1 MPRLALSPVRP
12 ERADAD
18 LLVLPVAA
26 GEDGPAAPP
35 VTAAVLAAL
44 GADLAG
50 VSGGAGRF
58 TGALD
63 DALLLPAYGAVA
75 APAVLLVG
83 VGPDADRSAETLRRA
98 AAVAVAAAGKAATMA
113 TALHQ
118 AGLPAAADGSALAA
132 VAEGTVLA
140 AYRFQRHK
148 SAPDPDLAA
157 ATLLVDGDA
166 ALAAADPVLH
176 RAEVAARATLA
187 ARDLVNEPASR
198 INPATLAAEAV
209 RLAKAAGLE
218 HEVLTGP
225 ALRRGRF
232 GAVVAVGGG
241 SATGPRLVRLRYRP
255 AGAGRH
261 VALVG
266 KGVTF
271 DTGGIDL
278 KRGASMDGMKDD
290 MAGAAAILAAVTAAA
305 ELELPTAVTA
315 VLPLVENMPGGSAMR
330 PGDVVTARNGIT
342 VEVTNT
348 DAEGRLILA
357 DGLALAAEDGPDAI
371 LDLATLTGSV
381 VYGLGLGCTGVFGN
395 TPALTA
401 DVLAAAARAGELACE
416 LPIIEDYRRFLDSE
430 VADLINASNEPGDSV
445 QAALF
450 LREFVAG
457 TPWVHLD
464 IAGPASA
471 KEARYYQPKGA
482 SGWGS
487 GPCWRSWKGRGDLS
501 PGACAAGGGTPRRG
515 GVRPAGG
522 PPTGPSCTRTVTG
535 CSARCR
541 TPRTPSLMPPLGLDL
556 GGAWAVRQG
565 RSRAGHWPPG
575 RHQRGISPRLADWPG
590 SSTRPCSGSLIAPPT
605 PPPAGG
611 QGLPG
616 ASLTGV
622 LAGDGRRP
630 WPCPGDRPVGERH
643 GQGGGRLRLMARP
656 DRPRR
661 RHPLGFGTRPQR
673 SPLRLA
679 DTRRF
684 DGSDNLLLRYE
695 VGRGTG

>member
-12 ERADAD
+12 QRADAD

-26 GEDGPAAPP
+26 GDTGPAAPP

-44 GADLAG
+44 GADLAD
-50 VSGGAGRF
+50 VAGAGRF

-63 DALLLPAYGAVA
+63 DTLLLPTYGAVA

-118 AGLPAAADGSALAA
+118 AGLSDSPGDHPGGPPGPPGAADGAALAA

-255 AGAGRH
+255 GAGSRSRSPGAGRH

-278 KRGASMDGMKDD
+278 KRGANMEGMKDD

-330 PGDVVTARNGIT
+330 PGDVVTARNGVT

-401 DVLAAAARAGELACE
+401 EVLAAAARAGELACE

-430 VADLINASNEPGDSV
+430 VADLINASTEPGDSV

-482 SGWGS
+482 SGWGVRTLLAFLE
-487 GPCWRSWKGRGDLS
+487 GPR
-501 PGACAAGGGTPRRG
+501 
-515 GVRPAGG
+515 
-522 PPTGPSCTRTVTG
+522 
-535 CSARCR
+535 
-541 TPRTPSLMPPLGLDL
+541 
-556 GGAWAVRQG
+556 
-565 RSRAGHWPPG
+565 
-575 RHQRGISPRLADWPG
+575 
-590 SSTRPCSGSLIAPPT
+590 
-605 PPPAGG
+605 
-611 QGLPG
+611 
-616 ASLTGV
+616 
-622 LAGDGRRP
+622 
-630 WPCPGDRPVGERH
+630 
-643 GQGGGRLRLMARP
+643 
-656 DRPRR
+656 
-661 RHPLGFGTRPQR
+661 
-673 SPLRLA
+673 
-679 DTRRF
+679 
-684 DGSDNLLLRYE
+684 
-695 VGRGTG
+695 

>member
-26 GEDGPAAPP
+26 GEAGPAAPP
-35 VTAAVLAAL
+35 ATAAVLAAL
-44 GADLAG
+44 GADLAA
-50 VSGGAGRF
+50 VAGGAGRF

-63 DALLLPAYGAVA
+63 DVLLLPAYGAVA

-98 AAVAVAAAGKAATMA
+98 AAVAVGAAGKAATMA

-118 AGLPAAADGSALAA
+118 ARVPGADGVALAA

-157 ATLLVDGDA
+157 ATLLVDGDGE
-166 ALAAADPVLH
+166 LAAAEPVLH

-232 GAVVAVGGG
+232 GAVLAVGGG

-255 AGAGRH
+255 PGAGRH

-290 MAGAAAILAAVTAAA
+290 MAGAAAILAAVAAAA

-315 VLPLVENMPGGSAMR
+315 VLPLVENMPGASAMR
-330 PGDVVTARNGIT
+330 PGDVVTARNGVT

-381 VYGLGLGCTGVFGN
+381 VHGLGLGCTGVFGN

-401 DVLAAAARAGELACE
+401 EVLAAAARAGELACE
-416 LPIIEDYRRFLDSE
+416 LPMIEDYRRFLDSE
-430 VADLINASNEPGDSV
+430 VADLVNATNEPGDSV

-464 IAGPASA
+464 IAGPATA

-482 SGWGS
+482 SGWGVRTLLAFLE
-487 GPCWRSWKGRGDLS
+487 GPR
-501 PGACAAGGGTPRRG
+501 
-515 GVRPAGG
+515 
-522 PPTGPSCTRTVTG
+522 
-535 CSARCR
+535 
-541 TPRTPSLMPPLGLDL
+541 
-556 GGAWAVRQG
+556 
-565 RSRAGHWPPG
+565 
-575 RHQRGISPRLADWPG
+575 
-590 SSTRPCSGSLIAPPT
+590 
-605 PPPAGG
+605 
-611 QGLPG
+611 
-616 ASLTGV
+616 
-622 LAGDGRRP
+622 
-630 WPCPGDRPVGERH
+630 
-643 GQGGGRLRLMARP
+643 
-656 DRPRR
+656 
-661 RHPLGFGTRPQR
+661 
-673 SPLRLA
+673 
-679 DTRRF
+679 
-684 DGSDNLLLRYE
+684 
-695 VGRGTG
+695 

>member
-1 MPRLALSPVRP
+1 MPRLALSTVPP

-35 VTAAVLAAL
+35 VTAAVLERL
-44 GADLAG
+44 GADLTVLAG
-50 VSGGAGRF
+50 NGRF
-58 TGALD
+58 TGKLD
-63 DALLLPAYGAVA
+63 DVLLVPGYGALA

-83 VGPDADRSAETLRRA
+83 VGPDDGRSPETLRRA
-98 AAVAVAAAGKAATMA
+98 AAVAVAAAAKAATLA
-113 TALHQ
+113 VALHR
-118 AGLPAAADGSALAA
+118 AGDPDGAALAA

-148 SAPDPDLAA
+148 SAPDPALAA
-157 ATLLVDGDA
+157 ATLLVEGDRS
-166 ALAAADPVLH
+166 LAAAQPVLR

-209 RLAKAAGLE
+209 RQAEAAGLE
-218 HEVLTGP
+218 HRVLTGP

-232 GAVVAVGGG
+232 GAVVAVGAG
-241 SATGPRLVRLRYRP
+241 SATGPRLAELRYRP
-255 AGAGRH
+255 PGAGRH

-278 KRGASMDGMKDD
+278 KRGAGMDNMKDD

-305 ELELPTAVTA
+305 ELELATAVTA
-315 VLPLVENMPGGSAMR
+315 ILPLVENMPGGSAMR
-330 PGDVVTARNGIT
+330 PGDVVTTRNGVT

-357 DGLALAAEDGPDAI
+357 DGLALAAEARPDAI

-401 DVLAAAARAGELACE
+401 EVLAAAARAGELACE
-416 LPIIEDYRRFLDSE
+416 LPLIEDYRRFLDSE
-430 VADLINASNEPGDSV
+430 VADLTNATNEPGDSV

-457 TPWVHLD
+457 VPWAHLD
-464 IAGPASA
+464 IAGPATA

-482 SGWGS
+482 SGWGVRTLLAFLE
-487 GPCWRSWKGRGDLS
+487 GP
-501 PGACAAGGGTPRRG
+501 A
-515 GVRPAGG
+515 
-522 PPTGPSCTRTVTG
+522 
-535 CSARCR
+535 
-541 TPRTPSLMPPLGLDL
+541 
-556 GGAWAVRQG
+556 
-565 RSRAGHWPPG
+565 
-575 RHQRGISPRLADWPG
+575 
-590 SSTRPCSGSLIAPPT
+590 
-605 PPPAGG
+605 
-611 QGLPG
+611 
-616 ASLTGV
+616 
-622 LAGDGRRP
+622 
-630 WPCPGDRPVGERH
+630 
-643 GQGGGRLRLMARP
+643 
-656 DRPRR
+656 
-661 RHPLGFGTRPQR
+661 
-673 SPLRLA
+673 
-679 DTRRF
+679 
-684 DGSDNLLLRYE
+684 
-695 VGRGTG
+695 

>member
-1 MPRLALSPVRP
+1 MPRLALSPVPP

-18 LLVLPVAA
+18 LLVLPVVA
-26 GEDGPAAPP
+26 GDTGPVAPP
-35 VTAAVLAAL
+35 ATAAVLERL
-44 GADLAG
+44 GADLGAAAAG
-50 VSGGAGRF
+50 EVRGTGGVPRRVGGVPRWIGAAGRF

-63 DALLLPAYGAVA
+63 DVLLLPGYGAVA
-75 APAVLLVG
+75 AGAVLLVG
-83 VGPDADRSAETLRRA
+83 VGPDAGRTTETLRRA
-98 AAVAVAAAGKAATMA
+98 AAVAVGAAGKAATLA
-113 TALHQ
+113 LALHQ
-118 AGLPAAADGSALAA
+118 AGADGPAALAA

-157 ATLLVDGDA
+157 ATLLVDGDRS
-166 ALAAADPVLH
+166 LAAAEPVLR

-209 RLAKAAGLE
+209 RLARAAGLE
-218 HEVLTGP
+218 HQVLAGP

-241 SATGPRLVRLRYRP
+241 SATGPRLVELRHRP
-255 AGAGRH
+255 RGARRH

-290 MAGAAAILAAVTAAA
+290 MAGAAAILAAVAAAA

-315 VLPLVENMPGGSAMR
+315 ILPLVENMPGASAMR
-330 PGDVVTARNGIT
+330 PGDVVTARNGVT

-357 DGLALAAEDGPDAI
+357 DGLALAAEAKPDAI

-401 DVLAAAARAGELACE
+401 EVLAAAGRAGELACE
-416 LPIIEDYRRFLDSE
+416 LPLIEDYRRFLDSE
-430 VADLINASNEPGDSV
+430 VADLVNATNEPGDSV

-457 TPWVHLD
+457 VPWVHLD
-464 IAGPASA
+464 IAGPATA

-482 SGWGS
+482 TGWGVRTLLAFLE
-487 GPCWRSWKGRGDLS
+487 GPR
-501 PGACAAGGGTPRRG
+501 
-515 GVRPAGG
+515 
-522 PPTGPSCTRTVTG
+522 
-535 CSARCR
+535 
-541 TPRTPSLMPPLGLDL
+541 
-556 GGAWAVRQG
+556 
-565 RSRAGHWPPG
+565 
-575 RHQRGISPRLADWPG
+575 
-590 SSTRPCSGSLIAPPT
+590 
-605 PPPAGG
+605 
-611 QGLPG
+611 
-616 ASLTGV
+616 
-622 LAGDGRRP
+622 
-630 WPCPGDRPVGERH
+630 
-643 GQGGGRLRLMARP
+643 
-656 DRPRR
+656 
-661 RHPLGFGTRPQR
+661 
-673 SPLRLA
+673 
-679 DTRRF
+679 
-684 DGSDNLLLRYE
+684 
-695 VGRGTG
+695 